1 MSDLYF
7 MAFEKYGPALSAL
20 WPSQHQVLQK
30 ALDTYAKS
38 RKITK
43 IDDMFTR
50 LAFMMIVC
58 DIRYTAQRNNT
69 DEEE

>member
-20 WPSQHQVLQK
+20 WPCQHRVLQK
-30 ALDTYAKS
+30 ALNTYAKNG
-38 RKITK
+38 KITQ
-43 IDDMFTR
+43 IDDTFTR

-58 DIRYTAQRNNT
+58 DIRHSVQRNDT
-69 DEEE
+69 D